1 MSPAEIDL
9 HAAICQAVAL
19 LNVTPELARSET
31 GRQAHNILR
40 EALVTYA
47 DRYPMLVPSYTL
59 SQIADACVAAEI
71 PDSKYESIQIALESC
86 K

>member
-19 LNVTPELARSET
+19 LNVTPEIARSEK

-40 EALVTYA
+40 EALGKYA
-47 DRYPMLVPSYTL
+47 DYYMDQPATEGER
-59 SQIADACVAAEI
+59 
-71 PDSKYESIQIALESC
+71 ESIARKHREEAGR
-86 K
+86 